1 MRNLT
6 VEGRTVFFKTLALS
20 KISKIVFQSLINII
34 VNHIISEIRSI
45 QKYFIWKNS
54 NPKVRHETPCKE
66 SKDSHKNVDIPK
78 KMTSFQCSWV
88 RRLYGNSFYG
98 WKIIPL
104 RLIKNAFGNSF
115 RFHSNLA
122 FKRHHVKSFP
132 YYYRFIL
139 VSFEVPSYIFS
150 QNLWYNQYIE
160 IDKEPVHLVEFS
172 DKSINT
178 VSQLYDSNNF
188 FINWDIMERYNQTKY
203 K

>member
-78 KMTSFQCSWV
+78 KMTSFQCS
-88 RRLYGNSFYG
+88 
-98 WKIIPL
+98 
-104 RLIKNAFGNSF
+104 
-115 RFHSNLA
+115 
-122 FKRHHVKSFP
+122 
-132 YYYRFIL
+132 
-139 VSFEVPSYIFS
+139 
-150 QNLWYNQYIE
+150 
-160 IDKEPVHLVEFS
+160 
-172 DKSINT
+172 
-178 VSQLYDSNNF
+178 
-188 FINWDIMERYNQTKY
+188 
-203 K
+203 